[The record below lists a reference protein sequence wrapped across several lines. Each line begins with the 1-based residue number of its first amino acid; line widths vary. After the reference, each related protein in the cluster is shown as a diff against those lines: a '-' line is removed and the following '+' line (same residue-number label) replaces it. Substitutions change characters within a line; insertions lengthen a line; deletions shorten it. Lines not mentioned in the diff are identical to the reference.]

1 MLTLPQVAT
10 TPEIDMLLKQRTVVA
25 LGVSGG
31 KDSIACLIAVHRYL
45 NSIGFQGPRTAV
57 HADLGSVEW
66 EQSVIKCQEAADK
79 LGWKLEVVKRAA
91 GGMMERWLKRWENNV
106 ERYIDLSCVQLIL
119 PWSTPSMRFCTSEL
133 KSAVIRSH
141 LKRTYPDFNILNA
154 TGVRRQESSNRA
166 KMPVAKHEPLA
177 ARRGFEAYQW
187 NPIIEWDVGSVWAA
201 IASEGLDPHEAYTRY
216 GMTRVSCRWCIMSS
230 AGDAYNASLDE
241 AGHPLYRQMVDLEID
256 STFAFQ
262 SNKWLGDVNPS
273 LLSSETLDRLALAKQ
288 VSLRRKALEA
298 AIPKHLLYTK
308 GWPTCIPT
316 FEEATQLAEI
326 RSEVAAGV
334 GLTIKCSTPE
344 SIIQRYEELMEQ
356 MRLKGGVAANESAGP
371 VQLIP
376 ALQIQP
382 QQLSFL

>member
-1 MLTLPQVAT
+1 MLTLPQVAST
-10 TPEIDMLLKQRTVVA
+10 SEIDMLLKQNTVVA
-25 LGVSGG
+25 VGVSGG

-45 NSIGFQGPRTAV
+45 DGVGFKGPRTAV

-66 EQSVIKCQEAADK
+66 DQSLIKCQEAADK

-133 KSAVIRSH
+133 KTAVIRSH
-141 LKRTYPDFNILNA
+141 LKRTYPDFNIVSV
-154 TGVRRQESSNRA
+154 TGIRRQESSNRA
-166 KMPVAKHEPLA
+166 KMPIAKHEPLG
-177 ARRGFEAYQW
+177 ARRGLEAYQW
-187 NPIIEWDVGSVWAA
+187 NPIIEWDVEAVWAA
-201 IASEGLDPHEAYTRY
+201 IASEGLEPHEAYTRY
-216 GMTRVSCRWCIMSS
+216 NMTRVSCRWCVMSS
-230 AGDAYNASLDE
+230 SGDAYNASLDV
-241 AGHPLYRQMVDLEID
+241 AGHPLYRQMVDLEIA

-262 SNKWLGDVNPS
+262 SKKWLGDVNPA
-273 LLSSETLDRLALAKQ
+273 LLSSETLDRLAQAKQ
-288 VSLRRKALEA
+288 VSLRRKELEA

-316 FEEATQLAEI
+316 FEEATLLAEI

-334 GLTIKCSTPE
+334 GLTVKCSTPQ

-356 MRLKGGVAANESAGP
+356 MRLKGGVAARADVG
-371 VQLIP
+371 VIQLIP
-376 ALQIQP
+376 AMQIQS
-382 QQLSFL
+382 QQLSFF

>member
-1 MLTLPQVAT
+1 MLTLPPVAT
-10 TPEIDMLLKQRTVVA
+10 TPEIDMLLKQKTVVA
-25 LGVSGG
+25 VGVSGG
-31 KDSIACLIAVHRYL
+31 KDSVACLIAVHRYL
-45 NSIGFQGPRTAV
+45 DSIGFEGPRCAV
-57 HADLGSVEW
+57 HADLGTVEW
-66 EQSVIKCQEAADK
+66 EQSLIKCQEVADK
-79 LGWKLEVVKRAA
+79 LGWKLEIVQRAA

-133 KSAVIRSH
+133 KAAPIRSH
-141 LKRTYPDFNILNA
+141 LKRTYPEFNILNA

-166 KMPVAKHEPLA
+166 KMPVAKFEPLS

-187 NPIIEWDVGSVWAA
+187 NPIIEWEVDAVWDA
-201 IASEGLDPHEAYTRY
+201 ISSEELEPHEAYTRY
-216 GMTRVSCRWCIMSS
+216 NMTRVSCRWCIMSS
-230 AGDAYNASLDE
+230 SGDAYNASLDE

-262 SNKWLGDVNPS
+262 SNKWLGDVNPA

-288 VSLRRKALEA
+288 VSLRRKALES

-316 FEEATQLAEI
+316 FEEATLLAEI
-326 RSEVAAGV
+326 RREVAAGV

-344 SIIQRYEELMEQ
+344 SIIQRYEELVGQ
-356 MRLKGGVAANESAGP
+356 MRLKGGFAADEGAVAI
-371 VQLIP
+371 QLIP
-376 ALQIQP
+376 ALQLQP
-382 QQLSFL
+382 QQLSFF

>member
-1 MLTLPQVAT
+1 MSSLPPVAT

-45 NSIGFQGPRTAV
+45 DSIDFQGLRTAV

-66 EQSVIKCQEAADK
+66 DQSLVKCQEAADK

-91 GGMMERWLKRWENNV
+91 GGMMERWLKRWENNIQ
-106 ERYIDLSCVQLIL
+106 RYIDLSCVQLIL
-119 PWSTPSMRFCTSEL
+119 PWSTPSLRFCTSEL
-133 KSAVIRSH
+133 KSSVIRSH
-141 LKRTYPDFNILNA
+141 LKRAYPDFNILNA

-187 NPIIEWDVGSVWAA
+187 NPIIEWDVEAVWAA
-201 IASEGLDPHEAYTRY
+201 IASEGLEPHEAYTRY
-216 GMTRVSCRWCIMSS
+216 NMTRVSCRWCIMSS

-262 SNKWLGDVNPS
+262 SNKWLGDVNPA
-273 LLSSETLDRLALAKQ
+273 LLSPETLDRLALAKQ

-298 AIPKHLLYTK
+298 AIPKHLLYSK

-316 FEEATQLAEI
+316 FEEAKLLAEI
-326 RSEVAAGV
+326 RSEVASGV

-356 MRLKGGVAANESAGP
+356 MRLKGGVAAEEGESAI
-371 VQLIP
+371 QLIP

-382 QQLSFL
+382 QQLSFF